1 MTDLL
6 IHKINEKNSTPL
18 SLGEVESVK
27 KALKPKRL
35 LKRQYLL
42 QEGDVCK
49 YMAFVDKGTL
59 RSFMVDDKG
68 NEHILQFALEG
79 WIIADLYSYL
89 TGEPARLNI
98 EALEN
103 SDLLLIDLES
113 QERLLKEIPKVLT
126 YFYYLMQSAYVAL
139 QKRHIGKLSLSIEEN
154 YSNLIKSYPDIIQRV
169 PQHMIAS
176 YLGITPETLS
186 RVKKQMFSK
195 IIPLI

>member
-6 IHKINEKNSTPL
+6 IHKINEKNSIPL

-49 YMAFVDKGTL
+49 YMAFVDKGAL

-103 SDLLLIDLES
+103 SELLLIDLES

-186 RVKKQMFSK
+186 RVKKQMFSR
-195 IIPLI
+195 